1 VRAYLNVF
9 VRSVAAGAAALM
21 VSMSGASAQPI
32 SAPGVGCA
40 APLTAQERR
49 LLWEAIERSEEH
61 TEAPETSFDDATIV
75 AVIRRLAMLQLGQRV
90 RPSQVDPL
98 WAIEPQHRDVAMELE
113 AARKDGR
120 LADWLKSLEPS
131 HADYRR
137 LAAERCRY
145 GLIVEAG
152 GWRSL
157 PVSAPLKLGDEDE
170 AVLALRARLAIEG
183 YVLAPTGPPS
193 RFDIDLADQ
202 LRGFQRRHDLEE
214 DGVLGPATRRE
225 LDVPAEDRLAQIDAN
240 LERWRWL
247 PRRLPPDRLDV
258 DTGAAVATLYM
269 ADSPILKMR
278 AIVGD
283 PGHKTPMFTSQIE
296 AVVFNPPW
304 NVPASIAS
312 KEILPKAARDPGYLA
327 RNRFVRTPEGLRQQP
342 GPANALGQ
350 LKFDLRSP
358 FGVYLHDTP
367 GRAAF
372 SRRARALS
380 HGCMRL
386 EKPRELAAL
395 LLGGQ
400 GWSRDLIDQ
409 TIAGGATTRVSIR
422 RPLPLFVI
430 YRTASVDAY
439 GWATFGRDQYGWDR
453 KLLSALAN
461 SEPADF
467 DRLQESEC
475 SASER

>member
-1 VRAYLNVF
+1 
-9 VRSVAAGAAALM
+9 M
-21 VSMSGASAQPI
+21 
-32 SAPGVGCA
+32 
-40 APLTAQERR
+40 
-49 LLWEAIERSEEH
+49 
-61 TEAPETSFDDATIV
+61 
-75 AVIRRLAMLQLGQRV
+75 
-90 RPSQVDPL
+90 
-98 WAIEPQHRDVAMELE
+98 
-113 AARKDGR
+113 
-120 LADWLKSLEPS
+120 
-131 HADYRR
+131 
-137 LAAERCRY
+137 
-145 GLIVEAG
+145 
-152 GWRSL
+152 
-157 PVSAPLKLGDEDE
+157 
-170 AVLALRARLAIEG
+170 
-183 YVLAPTGPPS
+183 
-193 RFDIDLADQ
+193 
-202 LRGFQRRHDLEE
+202 
-214 DGVLGPATRRE
+214 
-225 LDVPAEDRLAQIDAN
+225 
-240 LERWRWL
+240 
-247 PRRLPPDRLDV
+247 
-258 DTGAAVATLYM
+258 
-269 ADSPILKMR
+269 
-278 AIVGD
+278 
-283 PGHKTPMFTSQIE
+283 
-296 AVVFNPPW
+296 
-304 NVPASIAS
+304 
-312 KEILPKAARDPGYLA
+312 
-327 RNRFVRTPEGLRQQP
+327 RTPEGLRQQP

-350 LKFDLRSP
+350 VKFDLRSP

-400 GWSRDLIDQ
+400 GWSPNLIDQ